1 MLSGSAAD
9 DGRCRMVRGNVAD
22 YVCYC
27 LCFVCLALALVDRAR
42 AQLLVGEP
50 MFGAQQ
56 LASCIL
62 NFYLRWCKRGSTCP
76 HTSHESDIWSDFF
89 LLLALVE

>member
-9 DGRCRMVRGNVAD
+9 DGRCRMIRGNVAD
-22 YVCYC
+22 DVCSC
-27 LCFVCLALALVDRAR
+27 LSFVCLALVLGDRAR

-56 LASCIL
+56 FG
-62 NFYLRWCKRGSTCP
+62 N
-76 HTSHESDIWSDFF
+76 
-89 LLLALVE
+89 

>member
-9 DGRCRMVRGNVAD
+9 DGRCRMIRGNVAD
-22 YVCYC
+22 DVCAC
-27 LCFVCLALALVDRAR
+27 LCFVCLALVLVDRAR

-56 LASCIL
+56 
-62 NFYLRWCKRGSTCP
+62 FG
-76 HTSHESDIWSDFF
+76 H
-89 LLLALVE
+89 